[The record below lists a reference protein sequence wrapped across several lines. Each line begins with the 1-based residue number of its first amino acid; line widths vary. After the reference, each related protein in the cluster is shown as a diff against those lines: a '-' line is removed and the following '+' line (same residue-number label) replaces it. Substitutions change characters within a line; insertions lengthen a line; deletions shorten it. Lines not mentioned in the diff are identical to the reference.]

1 MERYYFTSEAV
12 TEGHPDK
19 ICDKIADKILDTALK
34 IDKESKMAVEATI
47 KDNLVFI
54 YGEAKTNAKL
64 DYEEIALNVIKDI
77 GYTERFNVITKV
89 GEQSLEIN
97 KAVES
102 TETMAG
108 DQGIM
113 FGFATNET
121 EELMP
126 LPIVLANK
134 LAQKLTSVRKSNPDS
149 PLKPDGKTQVT
160 VEYVDGIPSRID
172 TIIVSSQHIKNIT
185 QEELKKYIIEN
196 VINEVIPADL
206 IDENTK
212 YLINTS
218 GSFVVG
224 GPFGDSGTTGRKIIV
239 DTYGGASRI
248 GGGCLSSK
256 DPSKVD
262 RSAAYYTRY
271 VAKNV
276 VAHGLCDK
284 CEIQVSY
291 AIGRP
296 KPISLLI
303 ETFNTEKVSI
313 DKIKKYIDDNFDFSV
328 SNIIKEL
335 DLLNVEYYNVA
346 AYGHFGRNDLDV
358 AWEKTD
364 KAEILRKEALNK

>member
-1 MERYYFTSEAV
+1 
-12 TEGHPDK
+12 
-19 ICDKIADKILDTALK
+19 
-34 IDKESKMAVEATI
+34 
-47 KDNLVFI
+47 
-54 YGEAKTNAKL
+54 
-64 DYEEIALNVIKDI
+64 
-77 GYTERFNVITKV
+77 
-89 GEQSLEIN
+89 
-97 KAVES
+97 
-102 TETMAG
+102 
-108 DQGIM
+108 M

-196 VINEVIPADL
+196 VINEVIPSNL

-346 AYGHFGRNDLDV
+346 AYGHFGRNDLNLP
-358 AWEKTD
+358 WERIK
-364 KAEILRKEALNK
+364 K

>member
-34 IDKESKMAVEATI
+34 SDKKSKMAVEATI

-196 VINEVIPADL
+196 VINEVIPSNL

-346 AYGHFGRNDLDV
+346 AYGHFGRNDLNLP
-358 AWEKTD
+358 WERIK
-364 KAEILRKEALNK
+364 K